1 MEIPDGVNINLP
13 LNKCTITCDVQR
25 LEPVFSNLI
34 INAIQSMNNKGEIN
48 VRLLDKD
55 EYIIIEIE
63 DSGSGIP
70 EENLEK
76 IFDPLFTTKQTGTGL
91 GLVTCKNIIEQHG
104 GTISVTSPPTI
115 FTIKLPKTTN

>member
-1 MEIPDGVNINLP
+1 
-13 LNKCTITCDVQR
+13 
-25 LEPVFSNLI
+25 
-34 INAIQSMNNKGEIN
+34 MNNKGEIN